1 MSVVAMKVLYPTLIG
16 DLHRNLGL
24 FILRQIVTESSIVR
38 DGLDQGGIGF
48 FLVDSSCCEV
58 LEFTVLGNLV

>member
-1 MSVVAMKVLYPTLIG
+1 MSVIAMKVLHPTLIG

-24 FILRQIVTESSIVR
+24 LILRQIVTESSTMR

-48 FLVDSSCCEV
+48 LIVDSSCCEV
-58 LEFTVLGNLV
+58 LEVIV